1 MGKKKLTI
9 TPPAGPEF
17 ELIAISSVLSPS
29 RMLLLIERSM
39 GQQLSLR
46 PTAQQLLGYAVFA
59 SALTSTNTM
68 ALIPNAQPSGERLVR
83 QLPKVDYLLELS
95 GDDAPTRATHALRTL
110 QQADGVQ
117 AAIRVQP
124 SSIKRTTPFWME

>member
-29 RMLLLIERSM
+29 RLLLLIERSM

-46 PTAQQLLGYAVFA
+46 PAAQQLLGYAVFA
-59 SALTSTNTM
+59 STYTMPGSM

-95 GDDAPTRATHALRTL
+95 GDDAPARAAHALRAL
-110 QQADGVQ
+110 QQADGIQ

-124 SSIKRTTPFWME
+124 SSIKRTSPFWME